1 MARRRKDL
9 DDTAETARV
18 NANGSAADSGGR
30 LERLG
35 EAVSKIR
42 GGRRIDVDRAQ
53 LIGGGAL
60 AVLGIAAIIVGWLG
74 AANTGFEFEQ
84 IPYLISGGLLGLA
97 LCFLGGFVYFAYW
110 ITRLVR
116 ESRQQSERAAEI
128 LDQIVHSLNGSGP
141 GRVVR
146 TRARP
151 IAGGSGEFV
160 ATKNGTFFHRAD
172 CTAVEGRDKL
182 RKVSAKSPGK
192 LAPCRICDP
201 LAEDA

>member
-1 MARRRKDL
+1 MARRRRGEL
-9 DDTAETARV
+9 DDTAETRV
-18 NANGSAADSGGR
+18 TGNGDHAESGGR

-42 GGRRIDVDRAQ
+42 GGRRIDIDRAQ

-116 ESRQQSERAAEI
+116 ESRQQSERAAEV
-128 LDQIVHSLNGSGP
+128 LEQIVHSLNGSGP
-141 GRVVR
+141 GHVVR

-160 ATKNGTFFHRAD
+160 ATKAGTFFHRAD
-172 CTAVEGRDKL
+172 CTAIEGRRNL
-182 RKVSAKSPGK
+182 RKVTPKTRG

-201 LAEDA
+201 LTEDA